1 MMYIGA
7 QVSLYPLGQ
16 ADLLPGI
23 QDVWEALEEAGLRK
37 EPGPMSTLVYGQ
49 DEAVLAALRA
59 GFERATQR
67 GPAVMVITLT
77 NACPTPREE

>member
-1 MMYIGA
+1 MYVGA

-23 QDVWEALEEAGLRK
+23 QDVWQALEEAGLSK
-37 EPGPMSTLVYGQ
+37 EPGPLSTLVYGE
-49 DEAVLAALRA
+49 DAAVLEALRR
-59 GFERATQR
+59 GFGRAAAR

-77 NACPTPREE
+77 NACPLPPPR

>member
-1 MMYIGA
+1 MVIGA

-23 QDVWEALEEAGLRK
+23 QDVWEELEKAGLPQT
-37 EPGPMSTLVYGQ
+37 PGPMSTLVHGE
-49 DEAVLAALRA
+49 DEAILAALRA
-59 GFERATQR
+59 GFERATQH

-77 NACPTPREE
+77 NACPLPPEE